1 MKGDVFGQKGDFT
14 TSPEISQVFGEVSIP
29 NLQYSSRPNTYA
41 IQLLAVWFV
50 SHWLNHG
57 KGAKVKVV
65 ELGPGRGTLM
75 DDMLRASAL

>member
-1 MKGDVFGQKGDFT
+1 M
-14 TSPEISQVFGEVSIP
+14 
-29 NLQYSSRPNTYA
+29 QYNSRPNTYA